1 MTHKDT
7 VHCKQTKH
15 KIFLTLHYL
24 LKNKLIRMKKKTSR
38 AFPHTLTWQ
47 EHQFAL
53 CPTGL

>member
-53 CPTGL
+53 CPTGS